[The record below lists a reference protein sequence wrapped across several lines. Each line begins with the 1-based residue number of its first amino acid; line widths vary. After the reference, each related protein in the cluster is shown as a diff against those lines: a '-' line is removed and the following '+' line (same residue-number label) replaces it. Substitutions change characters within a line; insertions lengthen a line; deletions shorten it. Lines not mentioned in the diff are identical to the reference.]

1 VRTSEIARGAKSG
14 LCGRRAISRHGRVS
28 GPGYTVDDVPK
39 KYREVRAALIEAG
52 WTVVR
57 QRGSHEVWAHPNR
70 PERIVVAGKGSA
82 TVPVGT
88 LGSIRRA
95 SGLEHLR

>member
-1 VRTSEIARGAKSG
+1 M
-14 LCGRRAISRHGRVS
+14 
-28 GPGYTVDDVPK
+28 PK
-39 KYREVRAALIEAG
+39 KYREVRMALIEAG
-52 WTVVR
+52 WEVVR
-57 QRGSHEVWAHPNR
+57 QRGSHEVWAHPER
-70 PERIVVAGKGSA
+70 SDRIVVAGKDSA

>member
-1 VRTSEIARGAKSG
+1 M
-14 LCGRRAISRHGRVS
+14 
-28 GPGYTVDDVPK
+28 PK
-39 KYREVRAALIEAG
+39 KYREVRSVLVAAG

-57 QRGSHEVWAHPNR
+57 RRGSHEVWAHPDH
-70 PERIVVAGKGSA
+70 PQRIVVAGKDSA

-95 SGLEHLR
+95 SGLEDLR

>member
-1 VRTSEIARGAKSG
+1 M
-14 LCGRRAISRHGRVS
+14 
-28 GPGYTVDDVPK
+28 PK
-39 KYREVRAALIEAG
+39 KYREARAALQEAG
-52 WTVVR
+52 WEVVR
-57 QRGSHEVWAHPNR
+57 QRGSHEVWAHPQR

-88 LGSIRRA
+88 LGSIRKA